1 MRTPL
6 TIHPVSNKCRSQ
18 RGPTFLHGATV
29 LHGAIVRSDN
39 AKFAR
44 GDMVEAEQCLLAGN
58 VLGPHHE
65 LDALL
70 ASSAPS
76 IHATAVAVAA
86 AVHHLPP
93 MLHHAH
99 PPRPEVP
106 HFLLT
111 LVVEITAHPKR
122 PARPSR
128 RIRVGTALNLGH
140 RRHLLVRGRGN
151 GE

>member
-6 TIHPVSNKCRSQ
+6 SIHPVSNKCRSQ

-99 PPRPEVP
+99 PPLPEVP
-106 HFLLT
+106 HFQLT
-111 LVVEITAHPKR
+111 LVGVATAHPESLSR
-122 PARPSR
+122 PAR
-128 RIRVGTALNLGH
+128 RIGVGTALNPSH
-140 RRHLLVRGRGN
+140 P
-151 GE
+151 